1 MRAVP
6 TLICWI
12 GLLAGCASTLQPITP
27 GGPSFESDDFRFVAP
42 TGWQVRPSMDPRSA
56 ARGRL
61 VVYVASQPLRDD
73 CTRVGAELV
82 CRSPLLEELSP
93 GGMLVAWTAAACV
106 AQGCDLPEERLIAIG
121 NRQGVRVPLER
132 RREGFGGGSGD
143 VAPNVHRDG
152 RNSLEDRF
160 DRLVGEVGPSRRGAT
175 HLLMPPCGEERLPR
189 HGGTV
194 EFEGCVHRERDGIGW
209 SRGSDDRVAGEAQG
223 PDVVDPHGFERRP
236 SPR

>member
-12 GLLAGCASTLQPITP
+12 GLLAACASAIQPITP
-27 GGPSFESDDFRFVAP
+27 GGPSFQSDDFRFVAP

-121 NRQGVRVPLER
+121 NRQGVRVPLESGC
-132 RREGFGGGSGD
+132 EGSGFTERSAYHVTVTPQRVD
-143 VAPNVHRDG
+143 TLFVCARD
-152 RNSLEDRF
+152 
-160 DRLVGEVGPSRRGAT
+160 PSDAT
-175 HLLMPPCGEERLPR
+175 RAAFL
-189 HGGTV
+189 
-194 EFEGCVHRERDGIGW
+194 
-209 SRGSDDRVAGEAQG
+209 
-223 PDVVDPHGFERRP
+223 GFLAAIRWRIP
-236 SPR
+236 

>member
-93 GGMLVAWTAAACV
+93 GGMFVIWNAAACV

-121 NRQGVRVPLER
+121 KLVGVHGLRGEGRLRLFNPRSSALEDVVDLLLNHSEIGEGPLR
-132 RREGFGGGSGD
+132 LVRLRS
-143 VAPNVHRDG
+143 
-152 RNSLEDRF
+152 DRF
-160 DRLVGEVGPSRRGAT
+160 DPRRLAAGTSALDAFRTFLNLLATNTNAALLPDPESFRGGAFAKFADLESWQHEVLKVG
-175 HLLMPPCGEERLPR
+175 
-189 HGGTV
+189 
-194 EFEGCVHRERDGIGW
+194 
-209 SRGSDDRVAGEAQG
+209 
-223 PDVVDPHGFERRP
+223 
-236 SPR
+236 